1 MKKVIS
7 FCLFTIISINF
18 IYAQDY
24 ELIEVGKSIKFG
36 DKKAELGKNLQF
48 KSEKALGFSPDGIAV
63 DIDNSFYVCDKFS
76 KTIIKYDS
84 LMNYIYEIKIEDSN
98 LHGEAVKGFNKTHLT
113 PVELSYKV
121 ELATDTY
128 KNLYCLIKKDDRIHR
143 FIKYNE
149 EGKLIK
155 EFDLH
160 TTLPAWFNANMF
172 HINNDKIFIY
182 TSIELP
188 PDKSYTDFM
197 QKNVFVY
204 DLEGGFLGRC
214 NYFLEDDDG
223 KIYRR
228 NTINKKDLLWI
239 DQYSSELNNIVK
251 PTSELSLNRS
261 LYTELQPNTGLDK
274 VEIDKHNN
282 LYFISLNPLLIAVFN
297 FNDNTVKKVSD
308 IEPLREVI
316 YKKYKILVP
325 TFKSLLVSYNGN
337 IFIYGIKSKK
347 DYSDRYKESN
357 DSEVELRIL
366 QIKPKEEIINPNNKN
381 K

>member
-1 MKKVIS
+1 MKKIIS
-7 FCLFTIISINF
+7 FCLFIFISINF
-18 IYAQDY
+18 IYAQNF
-24 ELIEVGKSIKFG
+24 ELFEVGKSIKFG
-36 DKKAELGKNLQF
+36 DKKEQLGKNLQF
-48 KSEKALGFSPDGIAV
+48 KNEKALGFSPDDIAV
-63 DIDNSFYVCDKFS
+63 DIDNNFYVCDKFS

-84 LMNYIYEIKIEDSN
+84 LLNYIYEIKIEDSK
-98 LHGEAVKGFNKTHLT
+98 LHGESVKGFNKTHLT
-113 PVELSYKV
+113 PVELTYKV

-155 EFDLH
+155 EFDVH
-160 TTLPAWFNANMF
+160 PTLPASLAVNLFR
-172 HINNDKIFIY
+172 INNNKIFIY
-182 TSIELP
+182 TRIEFSL
-188 PDKSYTDFM
+188 DKSYTDFM

-204 DLEGGFLGRC
+204 DLDGGFLGRC
-214 NYFLEDDDG
+214 NYYLEDNDG
-223 KIYRR
+223 KIYQR
-228 NTINKKDLLWI
+228 NTMNKKDLLWI

-251 PTSELSLNRS
+251 PTNELSLNRS
-261 LYTELQPNTGLDK
+261 LYTELQPNTGFN
-274 VEIDKHNN
+274 EAGIDKYNN
-282 LYFISLNPLLIAVFN
+282 LYIISLNPFLITVFN

-308 IEPLREVI
+308 TEPLREVI

-325 TFKSLLVSYNGN
+325 TSNSLLVSYNGD

-357 DSEVELRIL
+357 DNEVELSIL
-366 QIKPKEEIINPNNKN
+366 QIKLKEEIINPNNKN